1 MGHILTKEESYE
13 LAKRKVKEFSK
24 EAQIELEIMPEYTY
38 EFEFGWVFFYQS
50 SEYVKTLNLE
60 YLVGGNAPIIVDKF
74 NSFTI
79 ETGTGHEVDFYI
91 EKYCKFRNDIPL
103 FLSEISN

>member
-1 MGHILTKEESYE
+1 MSHILTKEESFE
-13 LAKRKVKEFSK
+13 LAKKKVKELSE
-24 EAQIELEIMPEYTY
+24 EARIELEIMPEYTE

-79 ETGTGHEVDFYI
+79 ETGTGYAVDFYI

-103 FLSEISN
+103 FLSEISH